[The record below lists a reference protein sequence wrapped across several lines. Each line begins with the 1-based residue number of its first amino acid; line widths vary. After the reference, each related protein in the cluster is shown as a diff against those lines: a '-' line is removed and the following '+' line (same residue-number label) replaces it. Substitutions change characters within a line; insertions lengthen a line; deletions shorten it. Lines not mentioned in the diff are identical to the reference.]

1 MVRAPRLIE
10 FKMHLDNI
18 LRHMVWFL
26 GLLYAG
32 VGAGRDDPD
41 GSFPTQDTLWFF
53 EPISI
58 HPRPALF

>member
-1 MVRAPRLIE
+1 
-10 FKMHLDNI
+10 
-18 LRHMVWFL
+18 MVWFL

-32 VGAGRDDPD
+32 VGAGPDDPD